1 MGAGRRGDRTG
12 LRNKREHLRA
22 FWNSRV
28 REGGVTKLETGVSG
42 FDEMLEGGLPEGRT
56 TLVSAGPGCGKTV
69 LLAEFI
75 YRGATELSEP
85 GIFLTFEERPGDIQH
100 NLANF
105 GWDLKGL
112 ADAGQLLFL
121 DATLPEEG
129 ETVHGRVD
137 WLAPMLARIRHAAES
152 LGARRIAVDNLGAVF
167 LRYEAS
173 ADARLARERLFR
185 FADGIKQLGLTA
197 LVSTERAESAASLSR
212 YGVEEFVSDGL
223 IELDIDPGIGSD
235 VRTMWVRKLRGCG
248 YRSGKVLFEITH
260 DGLEVYPKIPIDT
273 SIGDTDFTIRERFG
287 IPPLDKAL
295 GGGVPQ
301 GHIMLVAGNTGTG
314 KSTLAMHFVK
324 QGLSD
329 GESVVWVALEEPVR
343 QVLKT
348 ARAHGW
354 DLEAGM
360 EAGRLQ
366 FVTAPMLDV
375 IADKLLYQVID
386 AVIRCGARANR
397 HGERSEGG

>member
-1 MGAGRRGDRTG
+1 MGAGKRGDRTE

-28 REGGVTKLETGVSG
+28 LEGGVTKLETGVSG

-75 YRGATELSEP
+75 YRGATELNEP
-85 GIFLTFEERPGDIQH
+85 GIFLTFEERPEDIQH

-105 GWDLKGL
+105 GWNLKGL

-223 IELDIDPGIGSD
+223 IELDIDSGIGSD
-235 VRTMWVRKLRGCG
+235 VRTM
-248 YRSGKVLFEITH
+248 
-260 DGLEVYPKIPIDT
+260 
-273 SIGDTDFTIRERFG
+273 
-287 IPPLDKAL
+287 
-295 GGGVPQ
+295 
-301 GHIMLVAGNTGTG
+301 
-314 KSTLAMHFVK
+314 
-324 QGLSD
+324 
-329 GESVVWVALEEPVR
+329 
-343 QVLKT
+343 
-348 ARAHGW
+348 
-354 DLEAGM
+354 
-360 EAGRLQ
+360 
-366 FVTAPMLDV
+366 
-375 IADKLLYQVID
+375 
-386 AVIRCGARANR
+386 
-397 HGERSEGG
+397 